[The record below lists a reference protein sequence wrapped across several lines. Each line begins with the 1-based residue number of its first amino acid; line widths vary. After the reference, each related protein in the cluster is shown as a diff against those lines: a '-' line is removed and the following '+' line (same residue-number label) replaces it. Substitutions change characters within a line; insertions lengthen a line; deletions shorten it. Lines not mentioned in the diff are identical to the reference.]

1 MDRDSFRKMLYF
13 RHACK
18 IFDVNKKISTEDFE
32 FILEAG
38 RLSPSSFGLEPTRMM
53 VIRDKALRE
62 KMKPLCWNQEQITT
76 ASELV
81 VFKSRVADLKA
92 PTNYVSAMVAR
103 RSDKASSAYTAYQ
116 QRIRGFLVAND
127 LLGENIIN
135 WTSRQ
140 AYIMASSMMNC
151 AAFLGIDS
159 CPIEGFERGPIEELF
174 GIDTFKERIVLMVPF
189 GYRLNEQPPRK
200 FRLSLDELVEYK

>member
-1 MDRDSFRKMLYF
+1 MRQNNFIDILHF

-18 IFDVNKKISTEDFE
+18 VFDTNKKISPEDFE
-32 FILEAG
+32 LILEAG
-38 RLSPSSFGLEPTRMM
+38 RLSPSSFGLEPTRLMI
-53 VIRDKALRE
+53 IRDKNLRE

-81 VFKSRVADLKA
+81 VFKSRVSDLKA
-92 PTNYVSAMVAR
+92 PTNYVSTMVSR
-103 RSDKASSAYTAYQ
+103 RMGGDKSTYEAYQ

-135 WTSRQ
+135 WTARQ
-140 AYIMASSMMNC
+140 AYLMASSMMNC

-159 CPIEGFERGPIEELF
+159 CPIEGFERTPIEKLF
-174 GIDTFKERIVLMVPF
+174 GIDTFKERVVLIVPF
-189 GYRLNEQPPRK
+189 GYRLKEQPSKKYRI
-200 FRLSLDELVEYK
+200 SMDELVEYK

>member
-1 MDRDSFRKMLYF
+1 MKQNNFIEILHF

-18 IFDVNKKISTEDFE
+18 IFDANKKISPEDFE
-32 FILEAG
+32 VILEAG
-38 RLSPSSFGLEPTRMM
+38 RLSPSSFGLEPTRM
-53 VIRDKALRE
+53 VVVRDKSLRK

-92 PTNYVSAMVAR
+92 PTDYVGKMVAR
-103 RSDKASSAYTAYQ
+103 RTNKDSSAYEAYQ

-140 AYIMASSMMNC
+140 AYLMASSMMNC

-159 CPIEGFERGPIEELF
+159 CPIEGFERGAIEELF

-189 GYRLNEQPPRK
+189 GYRLNEQPSRK